1 MKIDNWLEGHWAL
14 ILGSSSG
21 FGAEVS
27 KKLSEYGVNIL
38 GIHLDRKGTM
48 KNVEKIVKSLDFIE
62 GLLRVYIINDVI
74 KNISENLI
82 MLKNETFTGMVSMDK
97 QKNKYT
103 MFLIVLSLLILDM
116 VFILMFVR
124 KTFHTCGDLVKNSYR

>member
-1 MKIDNWLEGHWAL
+1 MSLLFKIEIKDDK
-14 ILGSSSG
+14 SS
-21 FGAEVS
+21 
-27 KKLSEYGVNIL
+27 IP
-38 GIHLDRKGTM
+38 
-48 KNVEKIVKSLDFIE
+48 KNVEKIVKSMDFIE
-62 GLLRVYIINDVI
+62 GLLIVYIINDVK

-97 QKNKYT
+97 HKNKYIN
-103 MFLIVLSLLILDM
+103 FLIVLSLLILDM

>member
-1 MKIDNWLEGHWAL
+1 MLLLCKIEMRDDK
-14 ILGSSSG
+14 SS
-21 FGAEVS
+21 
-27 KKLSEYGVNIL
+27 IP
-38 GIHLDRKGTM
+38 

-62 GLLRVYIINDVI
+62 GLLMVYIINDVI

-116 VFILMFVR
+116 VFIIM
-124 KTFHTCGDLVKNSYR
+124 